1 MRAPTS
7 AVLTQRPDTIAG
19 VLDQGFELYARSFWR
34 VTGYLLLAGVPN
46 GLLGIAFIKAQEPL
60 TAMLM
65 AGSMLD
71 ALAKFWWLLPVWLIA
86 FYFSIGCYGAT
97 IYRLGV
103 IARDQDPG
111 WWPCLRQG
119 LSDAPKLFGQT
130 LLLMMLFSAALF
142 AGLAWVGLAAAAGG
156 AAMLAASNSPF
167 APLLIAFWSIV
178 LVLPALALIGIAMV
192 PMVLSPIALLLLR
205 QGVISSIGTGFRLMG
220 QHFWRSTT
228 LLSVPGLLYALLST
242 GAGALTG
249 ISSIQQN
256 WGKEADMNVQIAV
269 QLLGIPINALLF
281 PLLCASAIALFS
293 DLLLRREGRDLQAQL
308 ARLSS

>member
-34 VTGYLLLAGVPN
+34 VTGYLLLSGVPN
-46 GLLGIAFIKAQEPL
+46 ALIGIAFIKAQEPL
-60 TAMLM
+60 TSMML
-65 AGSMLD
+65 AGSVLD
-71 ALAKFWWLLPVWLIA
+71 ALGKFWWLLPVWLAA
-86 FYFSIGCYGAT
+86 FFFSVGCYGAT

-103 IARDQDPG
+103 IARGQDLG
-111 WWPCLRQG
+111 WWRCLRQG

-130 LLLMMLFSAALF
+130 LLLMMLFGVALF
-142 AGLAWVGLAAAAGG
+142 AGLAWFGIAAAAGG

-167 APLLIAFWSIV
+167 APLLIALWSIV

-192 PMVLSPIALLLLR
+192 PMVLSPIAMLLLR
-205 QGVISSIGTGFRLMG
+205 QGVINSIGTGFRLMG

-228 LLSVPGLLYALLST
+228 LLSVPGVLYALLST
-242 GAGALTG
+242 GVGALTG
-249 ISSIQQN
+249 ITAIQQN
-256 WGKEADMNVQIAV
+256 WGKQADLNVQIVV

-281 PLLCASAIALFS
+281 PLFCASSIALFS
-293 DLLLRREGRDLQAQL
+293 DLLLRREGRDLQAQF
-308 ARLSS
+308 ARLGS